1 MLHFSFVLVYEL
13 CTTAIALSFT
23 TNATQFSSLCF
34 LGIEVGATQQVQGFV
49 GCCMV

>member
-1 MLHFSFVLVYEL
+1 MPRLL
-13 CTTAIALSFT
+13 FT
-23 TNATQFSSLCF
+23 TNAMQLSFLYF